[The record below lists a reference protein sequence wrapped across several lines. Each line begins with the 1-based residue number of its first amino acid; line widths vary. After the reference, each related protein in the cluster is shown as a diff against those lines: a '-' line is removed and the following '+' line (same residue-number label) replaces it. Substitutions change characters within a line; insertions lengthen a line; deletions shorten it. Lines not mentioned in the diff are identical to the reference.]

1 MRLIVVQ
8 PSVPFYRIGL
18 FSRLAKELGKD
29 FVVYAS
35 FEDLGV
41 LSESTSLPEWR
52 IALGS
57 IFVIAPG
64 LFWQRG
70 ALSFP
75 IQRNDIVVVSGA
87 PRCISNLALLVKAW
101 LMGAKTVW
109 WGHYR
114 SATSRNWSSRL
125 RLFAMRFADS
135 VLFYTDK
142 EVEAHRAT
150 RGRNDRQPVFAL
162 NNGVETTRIAEFRAL
177 YDAERRPRD
186 LLFIGRIT
194 DKCELNLLLE
204 ALTHPKCSSV
214 TLDIVGAGE
223 DKDAL
228 QRCLA
233 ECQLGDRVVLHGGMT
248 DEARIAEIANQCKL
262 FVYPGSVGL
271 SLIHALA
278 YGLPSVVHD
287 DRKTHMPEIAAHEE
301 RINGFLFRKGD
312 TESLA
317 NTIVSALASPKE
329 LSVMS
334 GAALNTTNESF
345 NTADM
350 ARRFL
355 KMFRDLAARG
365 R

>member
-1 MRLIVVQ
+1 MRYIVVQ
-8 PSVPFYRIGL
+8 PSVPFYRLGL
-18 FSRLAKELGKD
+18 FSRLAKELGRD
-29 FVVYAS
+29 FTVYAS

-41 LSESTSLPEWR
+41 LSESTTLPEWR
-52 IALGS
+52 TSLGS
-57 IFVIAPG
+57 IFAIAPG

-75 IQRNDIVVVSGA
+75 IQRGDIVVVSGA
-87 PRCISNLALLVKAW
+87 PRCISNLALLVKAR

-109 WGHYR
+109 WGHYW

-142 EVEAHRAT
+142 EVEAHRA
-150 RGRNDRQPVFAL
+150 RKHRSDRQLVFAL
-162 NNGVETTRIAEFRAL
+162 NNGVETTAIAEFRAL

-194 DKCELNLLLE
+194 NKCELNLLLE
-204 ALTHPKCSSV
+204 ALTYSKCASV
-214 TLDIVGAGE
+214 TLDVVGAGD

-228 QRCLA
+228 QRRLA

-248 DEARIAEIANQCKL
+248 DEARIADIANQCKL

-301 RINGFLFRKGD
+301 RINGFLFRKGNAEALAD
-312 TESLA
+312 TIA
-317 NTIVSALASPKE
+317 GALASPKE
-329 LSVMS
+329 LNRMS
-334 GAALNTTNESF
+334 GAALNTTIESF
-345 NTADM
+345 NAADM

-355 KMFRDLAARG
+355 KVFRDMAASR